1 MEEETFTM
9 AMEGIPWV
17 DVIGYIGGVVTIWGM
32 YRKTIIPLR
41 LGAVAGNV
49 GFVFFGLLVPSY
61 PTLVLHALLLPLN
74 LFRTW
79 QMFRLIREI
88 RESAEGDND
97 LRSLLPFM
105 SKTRMAAGEVLFR
118 KGDRS
123 DRMIVIGAG
132 TVHLDEIGVDC
143 GPGDVLGEIGAFAPD
158 NRRTCTGVCA
168 TECELYII
176 SNDDMVQ
183 LYYQNPQFGMYLF
196 RIVVARL
203 LANWQDAEA
212 RAKAI

>member
-1 MEEETFTM
+1 M
-9 AMEGIPWV
+9 ATEGVPWV
-17 DVIGYIGGVVTIWGM
+17 DVIGYIGGVVTLWGM

-41 LGAVAGNV
+41 LGAVGGNV
-49 GFVFFGLLVPSY
+49 GFMFFGLLVPSY
-61 PTLVLHALLLPLN
+61 PTLVLHTLLLPLN

-88 RESAEGDND
+88 RESAEGDNN
-97 LRSLLPFM
+97 LRSLLPYM
-105 SKTRMAAGEVLFR
+105 SKKRMTAGAVLFR

-123 DRMIVIGAG
+123 DRMIVIADG

-168 TECELYII
+168 TECELYTI

-183 LYYQNPQFGMYLF
+183 LYYQNPQFGMYLI

-203 LANWQDAEA
+203 LSNWQDAEA